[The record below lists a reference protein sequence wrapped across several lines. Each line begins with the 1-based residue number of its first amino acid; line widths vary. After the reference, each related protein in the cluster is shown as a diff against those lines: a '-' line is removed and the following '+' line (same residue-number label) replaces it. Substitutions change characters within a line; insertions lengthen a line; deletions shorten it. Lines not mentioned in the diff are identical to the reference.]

1 MKKKTNGIALAL
13 LMLLLCPNTLLAQNT
28 ENARWYAGMQGGP
41 RMAMSTASSFG
52 ADKTRCGWSA
62 GVFIGRQFTDIIGIE
77 FQINV
82 GKALMS
88 PRACCLRDNWLGQD
102 GNHYFSPVLDMPT
115 LPYKDIMSKSTLFD
129 FGMHINV
136 NILPLFVSSPSR
148 WSVTLSPG
156 ITAQGSKAT
165 IYQNDN
171 HSKFISRPADWH
183 LGLACRL
190 HVDYAVKP
198 DVSLGLYTSL
208 SYITGDGIDGFPR
221 FYHTANT
228 IWDTGLRITYNFK
241 KGGRR

>member
-1 MKKKTNGIALAL
+1 MKKKTNCIALAL

-28 ENARWYAGMQGGP
+28 ENARWYAGLQGGP

-115 LPYKDIMSKSTLFD
+115 LPYQDIMNKATLFD

-136 NILPLFVSSPSR
+136 NMLPLFVSSPSR
-148 WSVTLSPG
+148 WRVTLSPG
-156 ITAQGSKAT
+156 ISNLSSKAT
-165 IYQNDN
+165 VYEVEDE
-171 HSKFISRPADWH
+171 SKFYTRPAEWSI
-183 LGLACRL
+183 GLACRL
-190 HVDYAVKP
+190 QVGYAVTE
-198 DVSLGLYTSL
+198 DISLGLYSGLT
-208 SYITGDGIDGFPR
+208 YVPGEGIDGLPR
-221 FYHTANT
+221 FYHSANT
-228 IWDTGLRITYNFK
+228 IWDSGLRITYNLK
-241 KGGRR
+241 KGGG

>member
-28 ENARWYAGMQGGP
+28 ENARWYAGLQGGP

-102 GNHYFSPVLDMPT
+102 GNHYFSGEEGEGQIMRDSRDLIAAAVIGSGFGFVCAWQIVLIVAKLYGLIAWSWLVVLWPMIATAEAFVISLIMT
-115 LPYKDIMSKSTLFD
+115 L
-129 FGMHINV
+129 
-136 NILPLFVSSPSR
+136 
-148 WSVTLSPG
+148 
-156 ITAQGSKAT
+156 
-165 IYQNDN
+165 IYLWVIR
-171 HSKFISRPADWH
+171 S
-183 LGLACRL
+183 
-190 HVDYAVKP
+190 
-198 DVSLGLYTSL
+198 
-208 SYITGDGIDGFPR
+208 GD
-221 FYHTANT
+221 
-228 IWDTGLRITYNFK
+228 K
-241 KGGRR
+241 K